1 MRACTPASL
10 SLPSRALLQM
20 DAILAFYTGPGLLG
34 SLRSSTSQLLLL
46 GGAQDAVVPPAT
58 QAQAATNMVAASL
71 QEVPDAGHVSGAA
84 ACLRCAAAGE
94 CLRGSRLVV
103 SCDGACC
110 HVASHQGVLPYG
122 RSGCGRCSGP
132 DCP

>member
-20 DAILAFYTGPGLLG
+20 DAILAFYTGPG
-34 SLRSSTSQLLLL
+34 LL